1 MLTGGNMPKKILIVD
16 DEPNILKVLTSRF
29 KSAGYEVVVASD
41 GMQAT
46 MKAHRE
52 KPDLIIMD
60 IKMPGGDG
68 LAVYK
73 NLQLS
78 DDTGIIPIIF
88 LTAHPS
94 EEYKKQAMEMGAD
107 DFITKPFDEKQLMEK
122 VKKALGET

>member
-1 MLTGGNMPKKILIVD
+1 MAKKILIAD
-16 DEPNILKVLTSRF
+16 DEPNILKLLTSRL
-29 KSAGYEVVVASD
+29 KANGYEIVVASD

-68 LAVYK
+68 LSVYK
-73 NLQLS
+73 NLKQS
-78 DDTGIIPIIF
+78 DNTVTIPLIF

-107 DFITKPFDEKQLMEK
+107 DFIAKPFDEKKLLEK
-122 VKKALGET
+122 IKKALGES